1 MNINVDQIFI
11 INLKNNCINNKFNF
25 KNETIIIENKLNNN
39 HLCTKNQ
46 KELHWNAWEYINKNN
61 IKRSLILQNTSIL
74 TDNFE
79 EIINKAL
86 DNADKLN
93 NYSIIYLQVHGGELT
108 NYIKKN
114 EQNYLCDITNS
125 HFNVSD
131 YIITLEGVKNIFSK
145 FKYKFKGNDLWS
157 TIFNCS
163 NEYTRS
169 YSIYPYVVKNK
180 PHYIFKF
187 RNIFNDFNDSKE
199 YNDKEFLKYCDQI
212 FIISLKTN
220 TLRRKSMIEQC
231 NKIDLTNYDF
241 FDGYDGNNLDIKL
254 LQKQNILGND
264 DELSNL
270 LLNNSKYYKGT
281 IGCALS
287 HWYCWKEILKRNIEY
302 CMILE
307 DDICFC
313 DDFKRRFI
321 RMIKRCNLVDWN
333 IIHLHSYTHEKI
345 RKSADFLPDD
355 NDIKSSTI
363 YIGDGEGGGT
373 KGYIISKKIIQNTFL
388 KVYSKVISAADEMTW
403 FGTSSFYTIS
413 GGFCIKPY
421 LITRNRQNDNNTNNG
436 LNNKYDVT
444 YNYTNNIISSDRC
457 IIDNNHTI

>member
-1 MNINVDQIFI
+1 MLKTLKQKQRKYFSKTIVPGKTLKEVIYQGEGYQTSVLIIDQQQTISTCLRCKDPKCKTYLDDEFSLTLLQDFPSDTKSDTCCVDAIKWDLFDSVPHIEEEKCIGCGVCIERCPVGAIFFTNSRLAINISDIDSSEMINNLNDFANPQLQDVIYQGVKVPITQDSISSLYNNIN
-11 INLKNNCINNKFNF
+11 
-25 KNETIIIENKLNNN
+25 
-39 HLCTKNQ
+39 
-46 KELHWNAWEYINKNN
+46 
-61 IKRSLILQNTSIL
+61 
-74 TDNFE
+74 
-79 EIINKAL
+79 
-86 DNADKLN
+86 
-93 NYSIIYLQVHGGELT
+93 
-108 NYIKKN
+108 
-114 EQNYLCDITNS
+114 
-125 HFNVSD
+125 
-131 YIITLEGVKNIFSK
+131 
-145 FKYKFKGNDLWS
+145 
-157 TIFNCS
+157 
-163 NEYTRS
+163 
-169 YSIYPYVVKNK
+169 
-180 PHYIFKF
+180 
-187 RNIFNDFNDSKE
+187 
-199 YNDKEFLKYCDQI
+199 
-212 FIISLKTN
+212 
-220 TLRRKSMIEQC
+220 RRKSMIEKC